1 MFGFTRQT
9 PATPVDVID
18 TTNARP
24 DEISAELAEDRDAA
38 ILATADDGRAGLD
51 RAQRHQREAW
61 LAAIVLGIVLGGI
74 AWAGATAAIPS
85 PLAGLDA

>member
-1 MFGFTRQT
+1 MFGFTHQT
-9 PATPVDVID
+9 PATPDDVID

-24 DEISAELAEDRDAA
+24 DEIAAALTDDRDAA

-61 LAAIVLGIVLGGI
+61 LAAIVLGAI
-74 AWAGATAAIPS
+74 AWAAATAAISS
-85 PLAGLDA
+85 PLAGLAA

>member
-9 PATPVDVID
+9 PATPVDVIAPA
-18 TTNARP
+18 NAWP
-24 DEISAELAEDRDAA
+24 DEIAAELAEDRDAA

-74 AWAGATAAIPS
+74 AWAGVTDTITGPF
-85 PLAGLDA
+85 LAS